1 MNICYRFVFLY
12 LQALLILKTRS
23 TYIPD
28 DDANAEISKAFETYG
43 HKLHRYAVHSWNIES
58 DAAWDLVYKCL
69 YRATEKKDAY
79 TFESE
84 EKYAGFLFRIFVN
97 ELKNSLRGPKAV
109 PVVSLQEMEERVPL
123 PEAPFPD
130 HNPQLQILN
139 EELEKLESWERI
151 LLLSRSQGVD
161 YNTISSYTG
170 KPAFQLKVYY
180 ARLKKRLEK
189 KLNKKLKQQ
198 QNDGK

>member
-1 MNICYRFVFLY
+1 MR
-12 LQALLILKTRS
+12 TRS
-23 TYIPD
+23 TYLPPD
-28 DDANAEISKAFETYG
+28 ESRNAEISKAFETYG
-43 HKLHRYAVHSWNIES
+43 QKLHRYAVHTWGIEA

-69 YRATEKKDAY
+69 YRAVEKKDAY

-84 EKYAGFLFRIFVN
+84 AKYAGFLFRIFVN
-97 ELKNSLRGPKAV
+97 ELKNSLRGPKAA
-109 PVVSLQEMEERVPL
+109 PVVPLQELEERAPE
-123 PEAPFPD
+123 PEAPSPV
-130 HNPQLQILN
+130 NSPQLQLLN

-161 YNTISSYTG
+161 YSTISSYTG

-189 KLNKKLKQQ
+189 KLNEKLKQQ
-198 QNDGK
+198 QHHGK